1 MLAKALEQN
10 ETPDMDNIVKSAIS
24 KKAKQLRLVIIS
36 EQILIDM
43 HKEELQKLESG
54 LPKPVRRNLRLE
66 RIEAAKQKILSKQK
80 R

>member
-43 HKEELQKLESG
+43 HKEELQKLENG

-66 RIEAAKQKILSKQK
+66 RIEATKQRILSKQK